1 MAKSVS
7 QKLLASI
14 IIDAS
19 RCDDWGLTSILIWT
33 LPEVRAWRSHAGVPG
48 VRAAFISPKRNEL
61 SAVLTTWFRTM
72 RGGSQRNGK

>member
-1 MAKSVS
+1 M
-7 QKLLASI
+7 
-14 IIDAS
+14 IIDACCFED
-19 RCDDWGLTSILIWT
+19 RGLTSILIWA

-61 SAVLTTWFRTM
+61 PAVLTTWLRTM